1 MKRLAAFRKEDPV
14 VTDFAGRGHPLTQG
28 QLSPQHFQRTRA
40 EIDLA
45 ILVGLG
51 PILFSRQDQS
61 FGDVDRAVNQV
72 AITDLQRKLLRLS
85 QAGEE
90 PELFVVPVPFAV
102 NAMRSGNDRFSIRH
116 GERVYCRAIF
126 LGDSKRRER
135 EVRIKLSRK
144 ILVPELD
151 TSRRM
156 PSCSCSRSHRRALA
170 RSTWPASASDVVPP
184 RAAKLATI
192 CSPTKPY
199 AVGRAEDERLKLRPK
214 PRAKAGRTAVTS
226 LRTERA
232 MVPARFSRTAAGASS
247 TAKPTIADV
256 CCRAR
261 AAKSSKS
268 RPDCQSP

>member
-1 MKRLAAFRKEDPV
+1 VTILLGHEQGIVSLHEPPTDVRVTSVVRLAIADGECLHYLTPAVVGQEDGLKRLAASRKEDAV

-61 FGDVDRAVNQV
+61 FRDVDRAVNQV

-90 PELFVVPVPFAV
+90 PELFVVPIPFAV

-135 EVRIKLSRK
+135 EGRIKLSRK
-144 ILVPELD
+144 ILVPELECC
-151 TSRRM
+151 
-156 PSCSCSRSHRRALA
+156 PYRADNVVVSLLLA
-170 RSTWPASASDVVPP
+170 R
-184 RAAKLATI
+184 
-192 CSPTKPY
+192 
-199 AVGRAEDERLKLRPK
+199 VGRSYRGQLRIHHFLKCSLSDFRRPQCTQNF
-214 PRAKAGRTAVTS
+214 A
-226 LRTERA
+226 
-232 MVPARFSRTAAGASS
+232 
-247 TAKPTIADV
+247 IALK
-256 CCRAR
+256 RGIG
-261 AAKSSKS
+261 
-268 RPDCQSP
+268 